1 MAGGGLLHSPPHLDA
16 RGDRD
21 VFRKD
26 FPILGAE
33 QWGFIDTVF
42 ANLPAD
48 VEALAVMTPTPIAS
62 MDPNGQVQN
71 LLGDRTDDV
80 VAFSRGRTQPRS
92 SEEKGEIPVAVANV
106 HLSRLLG
113 TQLNLGRYM
122 ISKIDEARDQWS
134 HKFARPEQADLLR
147 KAGAARL
154 ANAIPG
160 TARGLIFLSGDIHV
174 GCINFG
180 VVQVV
185 PTGTSAE
192 IFPTLA
198 HEGTAAVAGLDFA
211 ALVR

>member
-1 MAGGGLLHSPPHLDA
+1 MPFVFRCGRLVVLVLDA

-26 FPILGAE
+26 YPILGTE

-80 VAFSRGRTQPRS
+80 VAFSRGRTQPKS

-122 ISKIDEARDQWS
+122 ISKIDELATSGHTSSPAPSRPTCS
-134 HKFARPEQADLLR
+134 ARP
-147 KAGAARL
+147 ARL
-154 ANAIPG
+154 AWRMPF
-160 TARGLIFLSGDIHV
+160 R
-174 GCINFG
+174 
-180 VVQVV
+180 
-185 PTGTSAE
+185 E
-192 IFPTLA
+192 RR
-198 HEGTAAVAGLDFA
+198 AA
-211 ALVR
+211 